1 MTLNM
6 LRPSGS
12 RIRAASGS
20 IRPPGARSRKARC
33 CVRWR
38 GRQAVLLGETHTVY
52 EIHRWQLQVA
62 TVLHALRPNIA
73 IGFEM
78 FPRAKQSVLDDWV
91 AGKFSTA
98 AFLEAVDWPTVWG
111 YDANLYLPL
120 LHFCRQ
126 QQVKMLALNCHRP
139 LVTRVGKEG
148 WAAIPEDERDGLTP
162 AAEATP
168 AYRKFLFEIM
178 GGTAAPMQATSADD
192 PALDRFIRAQQTW
205 DRAFACNIA
214 RALEQPDPP
223 LVIGII
229 GSGHLQYGHGT
240 PYQLRDLGI
249 ENVSVLLPTFDA
261 EHDRA
266 QDRRHRRCDLPP
278 RRRRAAGATAAAH
291 AGRGRCE
298 AGGAGKS

>member
-1 MTLNM
+1 MTIASEKLAHPRGVWLDPSTRREIAQGAL
-6 LRPSGS
+6 LREV
-12 RIRAASGS
+12 AN
-20 IRPPGARSRKARC
+20 
-33 CVRWR
+33 
-38 GRQAVLLGETHTVY
+38 RQVVLLGEIHTIY

-62 TVLHALRPNIA
+62 TALHVLRPNIA

-78 FPRAKQSVLDDWV
+78 FPRAKQGVLDDWV
-91 AGKFSTA
+91 AGKFSTE
-98 AFLEAVDWPTVWG
+98 AFLQAVDWPTVWG

-162 AAEATP
+162 AADATP
-168 AYRKFLFEIM
+168 AYRQFLFEITR
-178 GGTAAPMQATSADD
+178 GTPAPMQAASADD
-192 PALDRFIRAQQTW
+192 PARNRFIRAQQTW

-214 RALEQPDPP
+214 RALERPDPP

-261 EHDRA
+261 EHDPQKIAGIADAIFRLDEVEPQA
-266 QDRRHRRCDLPP
+266 PLPP
-278 RRRRAAGATAAAH
+278 RMQAAVDARRERA
-291 AGRGRCE
+291 
-298 AGGAGKS
+298 S